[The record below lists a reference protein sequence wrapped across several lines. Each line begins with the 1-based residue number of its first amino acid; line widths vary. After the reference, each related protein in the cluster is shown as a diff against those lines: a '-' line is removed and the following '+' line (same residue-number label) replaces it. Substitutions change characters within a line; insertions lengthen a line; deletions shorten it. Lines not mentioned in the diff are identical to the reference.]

1 MENQQTT
8 RYVIGK
14 LNVKQICKKS
24 DGKSESKIENQ

>member
-8 RYVIGK
+8 RYVMGK

-24 DGKSESKIENQ
+24 EGKVKVK